1 MAIFYTSIIITTVVA
16 IIFVVAGFRMLYVS
30 KKTANHRLGYRT
42 KHSTSDP
49 LLWRAANHYAGKT
62 ALIYAAALFSI
73 GYFFPLV
80 LVDNNIIIYIICGF
94 IVIEIL
100 LFFYFVEKHINLV
113 AKQMKRTSYL

>member
-1 MAIFYTSIIITTVVA
+1 MTIFYTTIIITSLVTT
-16 IIFVVAGFRMLYVS
+16 IFAVAGVRMPYVAS
-30 KKTANHRLGYRT
+30 KTASHSLGYRT
-42 KHSTSDP
+42 KRSTSDP

-94 IVIEIL
+94 IVVEIL

-113 AKQMKRTSYL
+113 AKQMKRTNYL